1 MNHMRKKIVLLIMV
15 LFSSFILVG
24 CGLRLIAEREVVPF
38 VSRFEEE
45 QLRIQMIADVEKSVV
60 VVKTETGHG
69 SGIIFK
75 VENAPTETEPTRKRY
90 SVLTNQH
97 VVEDGGEMRIHF
109 GDDSLDL
116 AVVDYAEYKPYDI
129 AVVRFTT
136 TRILRVQDIIPL
148 RVNPDDANK
157 FYEIEILKGQDVYAI
172 GTPKDIKLFNYVTKG
187 IVSLNSYPYNG
198 IQFLGVMHNA
208 ELNPGNSGGP
218 LFNSN
223 GDVIGINVAKVP
235 SISTQDGVIAAE
247 GLNYALSI
255 NKIANII
262 RTFNE
267 SSYTKVERKARLGI
281 SVKEVSVFLADNSP
295 TLLPDN
301 PVGVVVVELDPT
313 RFAKDYLKVYDL
325 IIRVNLTQVTS
336 IQDLSSVLGTG
347 TFGDNFE
354 ITVMR
359 KVNGEFV
366 ELTYTIALS

>member
-24 CGLRLIAEREVVPF
+24 CGLRLIAEREVIPF

-198 IQFLGVMHNA
+198 IQFLGIMHNA

-313 RFAKDYLKVYDL
+313 RFAKDFLKVYDL
-325 IIRVNLTQVTS
+325 ITRVNLTQVTS

-347 TFGDNFE
+347 TFGDTFE

>member
-1 MNHMRKKIVLLIMV
+1 MRKKILLLMM
-15 LFSSFILVG
+15 LLLTSFMLVG
-24 CGLRLIAEREVVPF
+24 CGLKLIAEREIVTF

-45 QLRIQMIADVEKSVV
+45 SLRIQMIADVEKSVV
-60 VVKTETGHG
+60 VVKTESGHG

-116 AVVDYAEYKPYDI
+116 AVVDYAAYAPYDI

-136 TRILRVQDIIPL
+136 SRVLRVQDIIPL

-172 GTPKDIKLFNYVTKG
+172 GTPKDLKLFNYVTRG
-187 IVSLNSYPYNG
+187 IVSLNAYPYNG
-198 IQFLGVMHNA
+198 IQYLGIMHNA

-223 GDVIGINVAKVP
+223 GDVIGINVAKIP

-262 RTFNE
+262 RNFNE
-267 SSYTKVERKARLGI
+267 NSYTKVERTAKLGV
-281 SVKEVSVFLADNSP
+281 SVKEVAAFLTDNSP
-295 TLLPDN
+295 TLLPSN

-313 RFAKDYLKVYDL
+313 RFAKDYLKVNDL
-325 IIRVNLTQVTS
+325 IIRINLTTITS
-336 IQDLSSVLGTG
+336 IPELSQILKTG
-347 TFGDNFE
+347 TFGDTFE
-354 ITVMR
+354 VTVMR

>member
-1 MNHMRKKIVLLIMV
+1 MRKKIVLLIMV

>member
-24 CGLRLIAEREVVPF
+24 CGLRLIAEREVIPF

-301 PVGVVVVELDPT
+301 PIGVVVVELDPT
-313 RFAKDYLKVYDL
+313 RFAKDFLKVYDL
-325 IIRVNLTQVTS
+325 ITRVNLTQVTS

-347 TFGDNFE
+347 TFGDTFE

-366 ELTYTIALS
+366 ELTYTISLS

>member
-24 CGLRLIAEREVVPF
+24 CGLRLIAEREVIPF

-301 PVGVVVVELDPT
+301 PIGVVVVELDPT
-313 RFAKDYLKVYDL
+313 RFAKDFLKVYDL
-325 IIRVNLTQVTS
+325 ITRVNLTQVTS

-347 TFGDNFE
+347 TFGDTFE